1 MPVASAEAKLL
12 VQMPVTHSAE
22 LNFSQL
28 QQFAWQLL
36 ACDTAGPA
44 RQLIQPWL
52 ERLCQQVGLE
62 LHPPLFIDADAT
74 ITAFGKAVSPTT
86 AAQCAEDPERSRV
99 FIQGIFA
106 AIHDR
111 LTAQPERPV
120 QLLYAGTGP
129 LGWLMLPLLAL
140 FSARQLQVT
149 ALDIHPQS
157 LASFR
162 QLASLF
168 GVSDRICQ
176 WVCADATVWQP
187 EAGENFDL
195 ILSETMKHL
204 LQQEPQVQIFTHLQQ
219 FLRAGGELLPQQIN
233 LAVMLQWRVD
243 GGLQTSLL
251 GPLFSLNRQT
261 AAQLAT
267 GDRSMLQGVLPLPQF
282 EAGMVNL
289 KLTTEIQVYQQHQL
303 HQEQSQLTLSRYKT
317 NLRLQPGSSLTF
329 EYQQGEY
336 PDFHFEFQT
345 LPPEL
350 VSSADVSVIPLWHL
364 QRCWQ
369 KVQLKMYRELPN
381 NAYAEEW
388 QLDRAVL
395 DLAGIGLEPGLTA
408 LHQCHRLSDLQVF
421 VQSLGLSEAQIQ
433 QINQQLQQL
442 ASGLQTASPLPAPLS
457 AEQLAFWQQHG
468 YLVVPRVLTAAQC
481 AASRASI
488 WQYLQADPLQPTSWY
503 QQGDKMKKIML
514 QLFRH
519 PALDQNR
526 QIPLIRQVF
535 QQLWQRHDL
544 AMSTDRV
551 SFNPPETADWQF
563 PGPQMHWDLSLTL
576 PVPFGTQGM
585 IYLTD
590 TTAEQGAFCC
600 VPGFH
605 LQISDWI
612 RQQPEKDPAQLQMQH
627 WSDWPV
633 QAIAAKAG
641 DLIIW
646 HHALPHG
653 ASANKAS
660 LPRMVQYIN
669 CYPLNSTTETNEAY
683 D

>member
-1 MPVASAEAKLL
+1 MPVASTEPDVLSHTSANSL
-12 VQMPVTHSAE
+12 VNAE
-22 LNFSQL
+22 LSFSQL
-28 QQFAWQLL
+28 QQFALQLL
-36 ACDTAGPA
+36 ACTAAGPT

-106 AIHDR
+106 AISER
-111 LTAQPERPV
+111 LTKQPERPV

-187 EAGENFDL
+187 EAGDNFDV

-233 LAVMLQWRVD
+233 LAAMLQWQAD
-243 GGLQTSLL
+243 AGLQTSLL

-267 GDRSMLQGVLPLPQF
+267 GDRSMLQGRLQLPQF

-350 VSSADVSVIPLWHL
+350 VSSADVCVIPLWHL

-408 LHQCHRLSDLQVF
+408 LHQCHRLSDLQAF
-421 VQSLGLSEAQIQ
+421 VQSRGLSEAQIQ
-433 QINQQLQQL
+433 RINQQLQQL
-442 ASGLQTASPLPAPLS
+442 ASGLQTASPLPAPLN

-468 YLVVPRVLTAAQC
+468 YLVVPGVLTAAQC
-481 AASRASI
+481 AASRAAI

-526 QIPLIRQVF
+526 QTPLIRQIF

-544 AMSTDRV
+544 VMSTDRV

-563 PGPQMHWDLSLTL
+563 PGPEMHWDLPLTL

-590 TTAEQGAFCC
+590 TRAEQGAFCC

-605 LQISDWI
+605 LQISDWLG
-612 RQQPEKDPAQLQMQH
+612 QQPEKDPAQLQMQH

-653 ASANKAS
+653 ASANHADF
-660 LPRMVQYIN
+660 PRMVQYIN
-669 CYPLNSTTETNEAY
+669 CYPLQMATEA
-683 D
+683 DDD

>member
-1 MPVASAEAKLL
+1 MPVASTEARLLAE
-12 VQMPVTHSAE
+12 MPVTSSAE
-22 LNFSQL
+22 LDFSQL
-28 QQFAWQLL
+28 QQFALGLL
-36 ACDTAGPA
+36 ACDAAGPA

-52 ERLCQQVGLE
+52 DRLCQQVGLE
-62 LHPPLFIDADAT
+62 LHPALFIDADAT
-74 ITAFGKAVSPTT
+74 MTAFGKAVSPTT

-111 LTAQPERPV
+111 LTAQPDRPL

-129 LGWLMLPLLAL
+129 FGWLILPLLAL

-162 QLASLF
+162 QLAALF

-176 WVCADATVWQP
+176 WVCADATAWQP
-187 EAGENFDL
+187 EMGGRFDI

-204 LQQEPQVQIFTHLQQ
+204 LQQEPQVQIFSHLQQ
-219 FLRAGGELLPQQIN
+219 FLQADGELLPQQIN
-233 LAVMLQWRVD
+233 LAAALQWRTD
-243 GGLQTSLL
+243 AGLKTSLL
-251 GPLFSLNRQT
+251 GPLFSLNRQS
-261 AAQLAT
+261 AAQLAA
-267 GDRSMLQGVLPLPQF
+267 GDRSMLQGRLQLPQF
-282 EAGMVNL
+282 EAGMLNL
-289 KLTTEIQVYQQHQL
+289 KLTTNIQVYQQHQL
-303 HQEQSQLTLSRYKT
+303 QQEQSQLTLSRYKT
-317 NLRLQPGSSLTF
+317 NLRLQPGSSLSF
-329 EYQQGEY
+329 VYQQGEY

-345 LPPEL
+345 HQPTL

-381 NAYAEEW
+381 DAYAEEW

-408 LHQCHRLSDLQVF
+408 LYQCHRLTDLKAF
-421 VQSLGLSEAQIQ
+421 VQSRGLSEAQIQ
-433 QINQQLQQL
+433 AINLQLQQL
-442 ASGLQTASPLPAPLS
+442 TSGLQPTGPVPAPLN
-457 AEQLAFWQQHG
+457 AAQLAFWQQHG
-468 YLVVPRVLTAAQC
+468 YLVVPGVLTAAQC
-481 AASRASI
+481 AASCAAI
-488 WQYLQADPLQPTSWY
+488 WQHLQADPLDPGSWY

-526 QIPLIRQVF
+526 QIPLIRQIF

-563 PGPQMHWDLSLTL
+563 PGPAMHWDLPLTL

-605 LQISDWI
+605 LQISDWL
-612 RQQPEKDPAQLQMQH
+612 RQQPQQDPTQLQMQR

-653 ASANKAS
+653 PSANKAN

-669 CYPLNSTTETNEAY
+669 CYPLQMATEA
-683 D
+683 DDD

>member
-1 MPVASAEAKLL
+1 MPVASTESTLFAVDCCQLEPD
-12 VQMPVTHSAE
+12 VG
-22 LNFSQL
+22 QL
-28 QQFAWQLL
+28 QQFARQLL
-36 ACDTAGPA
+36 ACDAAGPA

-52 ERLCQQVGLE
+52 QRLCQQISLE
-62 LHPPLFIDADAT
+62 LHPALFTDAAAT
-74 ITAFGKAVSPTT
+74 STAFGKAVSPTT

-99 FIQGIFA
+99 FIQGIYA
-106 AIHDR
+106 AMTDR
-111 LTAQPERPV
+111 LTQQPNRPV
-120 QLLYAGTGP
+120 RLLYAGTGP
-129 LGWLMLPLLAL
+129 LGWLILPLLPL
-140 FSARQLQVT
+140 FSAHQLQVT

-176 WVCADATVWQP
+176 WVCADATAWRP
-187 EAGENFDL
+187 EHGDCFDL

-219 FLRAGGELLPQQIN
+219 FLSADGELLPQQIN
-233 LAVMLQWRVD
+233 LAAALQWHSGV
-243 GGLQTSLL
+243 GAQTVML

-261 AAQLAT
+261 AAQLAA
-267 GDRSMLQGVLPLPQF
+267 GDRSLLQGCLLLPEF

-289 KLTTEIQVYQQHQL
+289 KLSTEIQVYQQHQL
-303 HQEQSQLTLSRYKT
+303 QQEQSQLTLSRYKT

-329 EYQQGEY
+329 AYQQGEN
-336 PDFHFEFQT
+336 PDFQFELQM
-345 LPPEL
+345 LPPTL

-369 KVQLKMYRELPN
+369 KVQLKMYRELAN
-381 NAYAEEW
+381 EAYAEEW
-388 QLDRAVL
+388 LLDRAVL

-408 LHQCHRLSDLQVF
+408 LHQCHRLSDLQTF
-421 VQSLGLSEAQIQ
+421 VQSRGLSETQIQ
-433 QINQQLQQL
+433 KINQQLQQL
-442 ASGLQTASPLPAPLS
+442 CYGLAPCSPLPTPLS
-457 AEQLAFWQQHG
+457 AAQLAFWQQQG
-468 YLVVPRVLTAAQC
+468 YLVVPGVLTAAQC
-481 AASRASI
+481 AASCAAI
-488 WQYLQADPLQPTSWY
+488 WQYLQADLLDPASWY
-503 QQGDKMKKIML
+503 PQGDQMKKIML
-514 QLFRH
+514 PLFRH

-526 QIPLIRQVF
+526 QIPLIRQIF
-535 QQLWQRHDL
+535 QQLWQRHDV
-544 AMSTDRV
+544 AMTTDRV

-563 PGPQMHWDLSLTL
+563 PGPTMHWDLPLTL

-590 TTAEQGAFCC
+590 TSAEQGAFCC

-605 LQISDWI
+605 LQINNWI
-612 RQQPEKDPAQLQMQH
+612 RQQPSQDPAQLQMQR

-653 ASANKAS
+653 ASANTAD
-660 LPRMVQYIN
+660 LPRLVQYIN
-669 CYPLNSTTETNEAY
+669 CYPLQPSTVAEY